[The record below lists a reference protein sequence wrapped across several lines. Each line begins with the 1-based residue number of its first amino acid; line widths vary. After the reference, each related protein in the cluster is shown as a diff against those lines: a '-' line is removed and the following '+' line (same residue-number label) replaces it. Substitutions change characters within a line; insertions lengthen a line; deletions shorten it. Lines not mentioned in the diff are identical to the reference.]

1 MFWSF
6 LILLAFS
13 IFSKFFVYLI
23 AVCLFLYFML
33 GALFGWVE
41 FVSGGY
47 HLTVSWLFHWGTH
60 KYQYLCFCP
69 QASQIFLKGILH
81 SPPWCVTEAGSIFF
95 IVWERF
101 NLSGKWNSCL
111 LLVWRQETFWLK
123 FGREDVRTCFVNTFS
138 TDLSK
143 VPDPSSS
150 QVPSG
155 FWDMS
160 LFAFCLP
167 TPPTIAF
174 TSTFF

>member
-60 KYQYLCFCP
+60 KYQYLCFYP

-81 SPPWCVTEAGSIFF
+81 SPPWCVTEAGSIFL

-101 NLSGKWNSCL
+101 NLSGKWNFCL
-111 LLVWRQETFWLK
+111 MLAEVWKRRCEDPFRKHIFNWSFKSPWSFK
-123 FGREDVRTCFVNTFS
+123 F
-138 TDLSK
+138 
-143 VPDPSSS
+143 PSSFRVLRHES
-150 QVPSG
+150 FCFLSTHPSHYCIH
-155 FWDMS
+155 FY
-160 LFAFCLP
+160 LFLDC
-167 TPPTIAF
+167 
-174 TSTFF
+174 